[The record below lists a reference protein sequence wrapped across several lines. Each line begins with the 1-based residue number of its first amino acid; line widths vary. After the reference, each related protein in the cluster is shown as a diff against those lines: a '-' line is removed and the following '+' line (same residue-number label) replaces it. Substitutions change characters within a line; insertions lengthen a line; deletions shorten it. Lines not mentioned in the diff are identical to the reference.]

1 MKQIALTPVERGI
14 VIILMTRGKPV
25 KQADFE
31 KVHGLAVKKQHR
43 EKLVNIGFIE
53 VKNKPQITYALTK
66 EGWAWVSQE
75 LTVPKPKGSMGLGP
89 LYAAL
94 GAIARLTKRLG
105 VPLEEALLEAAKDGT
120 IRLPRVVVDFPSAGL
135 NSVPESGVIRGGSR

>member
-1 MKQIALTPVERGI
+1 MKQIAITPVERGI

-25 KQADFE
+25 KQAEFE

-43 EKLVNIGFIE
+43 EKLADVGLIE
-53 VKNKPQITYALTK
+53 VKNKPQVTFALTK

-94 GAIARLTKRLG
+94 GAIDRQTKRLG
-105 VPLEEALLEAAKDGT
+105 VSLEEALLEEEA
-120 IRLPRVVVDFPSAGL
+120 PRVGSARPVSRGR
-135 NSVPESGVIRGGSR
+135 SVRAHHHSRR